1 MGELKPRAR
10 RKLNRAQV
18 AEILERNVQLY
29 KGEDTFVHYLI
40 DLALYLLEY
49 EYDWSQSALEQ
60 PRNTTGGSTTTTNH
74 DKTPSEK
81 SPRVVSIQSN
91 AGSLKPLK
99 RTCPYCGVMVGDVL
113 ECPSCHNLTR

>member
-29 KGEDTFVHYLI
+29 KGEESFVHYLI

-49 EYDWSQSALEQ
+49 EYDWSQSGLEQ
-60 PRNTTGGSTTTTNH
+60 PRNTTGAGTTTH
-74 DKTPSEK
+74 DKPNTNNTN
-81 SPRVVSIQSN
+81 PRVVSIQSN

-99 RTCPYCGVMVGDVL
+99 RVCPYCGVMVGDML